1 MNIDFFGLA
10 SFVLVATFT
19 PGPSNISSASMGI
32 LNGYRKTLPFLSGIL
47 GGFFLVMLLCG
58 LISST
63 LLRIL
68 PGIEN
73 ILRYL
78 GAAFILWLAYHTLK
92 ASYTFE
98 EDQQALLGFPQ
109 GFLLQ
114 LVNPPAIIYG
124 LTLYSTF
131 LGGLAAKPIALFVSA
146 VAVAIVGFAAVSTW
160 TLFGTAIRTYLDR
173 PRIKQVLN
181 TALSLL
187 LAFTAVEL
195 SGVLDLLFA

>member
-1 MNIDFFGLA
+1 MNIDFFALT
-10 SFVLVATFT
+10 SFVVIATFT

-32 LNGYRKTLPFLSGIL
+32 LNGFKKTLPFLFGVWV
-47 GGFFLVMLLCG
+47 GFFLVMLLCG

-68 PGIEN
+68 PGIEK

-78 GAAFILWLAYHTLK
+78 GAAFILWLAYQTLK

-98 EDQQALLGFPQ
+98 EGEQVLLGFPQ
-109 GFLLQ
+109 GFVLQ

-124 LTLYSTF
+124 LTLYSTL
-131 LGGLAAKPIALFVSA
+131 LGGLAAKPLPLFVSA
-146 VAVAIVGFAAVSTW
+146 VAIGLVGFAAVSTW
-160 TLFGTAIRTYLDR
+160 TLFGAAIRTYLNR
-173 PRIKQVLN
+173 PLVNQLLN

-187 LAFTAVEL
+187 LAFTAIKL
-195 SGVLDLLFA
+195 SGVLDFIFA